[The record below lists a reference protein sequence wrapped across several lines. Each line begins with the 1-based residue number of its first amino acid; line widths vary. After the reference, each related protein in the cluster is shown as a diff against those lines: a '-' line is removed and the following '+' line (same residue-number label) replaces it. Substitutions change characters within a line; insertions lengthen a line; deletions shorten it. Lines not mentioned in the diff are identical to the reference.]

1 MMKKKQ
7 TPISTPSFRYYLRLD
22 ETDNARF
29 LDLYERSG
37 TKNKSDFIRRRIFQ
51 TPFRVIT
58 HDASAVDFY
67 VRLTHI
73 NAQIRKIGVL
83 YNQAVRS
90 INAYHSVKTALAL
103 LQKVAVYQEKITA
116 LLEESIRLTEEF
128 KVKWLPK

>member
-1 MMKKKQ
+1 MKKKQ
-7 TPISTPSFRYYLRLD
+7 EPQSEPSYRYYLRLN

-29 LDLYERSG
+29 LDLFEQSG
-37 TKNKSDFIRRRIFQ
+37 AKSKSDFIRHRLFQ

-90 INAYHSVKTALAL
+90 INTYHSVKTARVL
-103 LQKVAVYQEKITA
+103 LEKVENYQAKIA
-116 LLEESIRLTEEF
+116 GLLEESIRLTEELNSQ
-128 KVKWLPK
+128 WLPK

>member
-1 MMKKKQ
+1 MKKQ
-7 TPISTPSFRYYLRLD
+7 EPVSTPSFRYYLRLD
-22 ETDNARF
+22 EKDNTRF

-37 TKNKSDFIRRRIFQ
+37 AKNKSDFIRNRIFQ
-51 TPFRVIT
+51 TPFRVIS

-90 INAYHSVKTALAL
+90 INVYHSVKTARIL
-103 LQKVAVYQEKITA
+103 LLKLEVFQESIIA

-128 KVKWLPK
+128 NAQWLPK

>member
-1 MMKKKQ
+1 MKKKQ
-7 TPISTPSFRYYLRLD
+7 ERQTAPSYRYYLRLD
-22 ETDNARF
+22 ESANARF
-29 LDLYERSG
+29 LDLYEHSG
-37 TKNKSDFIRRRIFQ
+37 AKNKSDFIRYRLFQ

-73 NAQIRKIGVL
+73 NAQIRKVGVL

-90 INAYHSVKTALAL
+90 INTYHSVKTARVL
-103 LQKVAVYQEKITA
+103 LHKLELYQVSITA

-128 KVKWLPK
+128 NALWLPK

>member
-1 MMKKKQ
+1 MMKKQ
-7 TPISTPSFRYYLRLD
+7 EQPATPSFRYYLRLD

-29 LDLYERSG
+29 LDMYEKSG
-37 TKNKSDFIRRRIFQ
+37 AKSKSDFIRYRLFQ
-51 TPFRVIT
+51 TPFRVIS

-90 INAYHSVKTALAL
+90 INAYHSVKTARVLLAKL
-103 LQKVAVYQEKITA
+103 EDYQAKIIA
-116 LLEESIRLTEEF
+116 LLEETIRLTDEF
-128 KVKWLPK
+128 NTKWLPK

>member
-1 MMKKKQ
+1 MKEKQ
-7 TPISTPSFRYYLRLD
+7 ERQTAPSYRYYLRLD
-22 ETDNARF
+22 EVANARF

-37 TKNKSDFIRRRIFQ
+37 AKNKSDFIRYRLFQ

-73 NAQIRKIGVL
+73 NAQIRKVGVL
-83 YNQAVRS
+83 YNQTVRS
-90 INAYHSVKTALAL
+90 INTYHSVKTARVL
-103 LQKVAVYQEKITA
+103 LHKLELYQVNITE

-128 KVKWLPK
+128 NARWLPK

>member
-1 MMKKKQ
+1 MKKKQ
-7 TPISTPSFRYYLRLD
+7 ERQSAPSYRYYLRLD
-22 ETDNARF
+22 ETANARF
-29 LDLYERSG
+29 LDLLERSG
-37 TKNKSDFIRRRIFQ
+37 AKSKSDFIRHRIFQ

-73 NAQIRKIGVL
+73 NAQIRKVGVL

-90 INAYHSVKTALAL
+90 INTYHSVKTARVL
-103 LQKVAVYQEKITA
+103 LHKLELYQVNITA

-128 KVKWLPK
+128 HARWLPK

>member
-1 MMKKKQ
+1 MKKQ
-7 TPISTPSFRYYLRLD
+7 EQPGTPSFRYYLRLD

-37 TKNKSDFIRRRIFQ
+37 AKSKSDFIRRRIFQ
-51 TPFRVIT
+51 TPFRVIS

-90 INAYHSVKTALAL
+90 INAYHSVKTARVL
-103 LQKVAVYQEKITA
+103 LEKVTLYQEKIAA
-116 LLEESIRLTEEF
+116 LLDESIRLTDEF
-128 KVKWLPK
+128 NTKWLPK

>member
-1 MMKKKQ
+1 MKKKQ
-7 TPISTPSFRYYLRLD
+7 EPQTAPSYRYYLRLD
-22 ETDNARF
+22 ERDNARF

-37 TKNKSDFIRRRIFQ
+37 AKSKSDFIRHRLFQ
-51 TPFRVIT
+51 TPFRVIS

-90 INAYHSVKTALAL
+90 INVYHSVNTARVL
-103 LQKVAVYQEKITA
+103 LSKLEVYQENIIA
-116 LLEESIRLTEEF
+116 LLEESIRLTTEF
-128 KVKWLPK
+128 NTKWLPK

>member
-1 MMKKKQ
+1 MKKQ
-7 TPISTPSFRYYLRLD
+7 EQPGTPSFRYYLRLD

-37 TKNKSDFIRRRIFQ
+37 AKSKSDFIRRRIFQ
-51 TPFRVIT
+51 TPFRVIS

-90 INAYHSVKTALAL
+90 INAYHSVKTARVL
-103 LQKVAVYQEKITA
+103 LEKVTLYQEKIAA
-116 LLEESIRLTEEF
+116 LLDESIRLTDEF
-128 KVKWLPK
+128 NTRWLPK

>member
-1 MMKKKQ
+1 MKKQ
-7 TPISTPSFRYYLRLD
+7 EFENTASFRYYLRLN

-29 LDLYERSG
+29 IELFEQSG
-37 TKNKSDFIRRRIFQ
+37 AKSKSDFIRNRLFQ
-51 TPFRVIT
+51 TPFRVIS

-90 INAYHSVKTALAL
+90 INVYHSVKTARVL
-103 LQKVAVYQEKITA
+103 LSKLEDYQTKITA
-116 LLEESIRLTEEF
+116 LLEETIRLTNEF
-128 KVKWLPK
+128 NTKWLPK

>member
-1 MMKKKQ
+1 MKKQ
-7 TPISTPSFRYYLRLD
+7 EIENNTSFRYYLRLN
-22 ETDNARF
+22 ERDNARF
-29 LDLYERSG
+29 LDLFERSG
-37 TKNKSDFIRRRIFQ
+37 AKSKSDFIRHRIFQ

-90 INAYHSVKTALAL
+90 INVYHSVKTARVLLSKLEVYQQNIIAL
-103 LQKVAVYQEKITA
+103 LN
-116 LLEESIRLTEEF
+116 ESIRLTHEF
-128 KVKWLPK
+128 NTKWLPK

>member
-1 MMKKKQ
+1 MKKQEQ
-7 TPISTPSFRYYLRLD
+7 TSTPSFRYYIRLGED
-22 ETDNARF
+22 DNTRF
-29 LDLYERSG
+29 LDLYDRSG
-37 TKNKSDFIRRRIFQ
+37 AKTKSDFIRNRIFQ

-90 INAYHSVKTALAL
+90 INVYHSVKTARIL
-103 LQKVAVYQEKITA
+103 LKKIESYQEGIA
-116 LLEESIRLTEEF
+116 VLLEETISITEEF
-128 KVKWLPK
+128 KALWLPK

>member
-1 MMKKKQ
+1 MKKKQ
-7 TPISTPSFRYYLRLD
+7 RPISTPSFRYYLRLD

-37 TKNKSDFIRRRIFQ
+37 TKNKSEFIRHRIFQ

-67 VRLTHI
+67 IRLTHI

-83 YNQAVRS
+83 YNQTVRS
-90 INAYHSVKTALAL
+90 INTYHSVKTAHVL
-103 LQKVAVYQEKITA
+103 LQKIALYQENLTT

>member
-1 MMKKKQ
+1 MKKKQ
-7 TPISTPSFRYYLRLD
+7 EPVSVPSFRYYLRLD

-29 LDLYERSG
+29 IDLYERSG
-37 TKNKSDFIRRRIFQ
+37 MKNKSDFIRRRIFQ

-83 YNQAVRS
+83 YNQSVRS
-90 INAYHSVKTALAL
+90 INAYHSVKTAHAL

-116 LLEESIRLTEEF
+116 LLEESIRLTDEF
-128 KVKWLPK
+128 NVRWLPK

>member
-1 MMKKKQ
+1 MKKKYEFEN
-7 TPISTPSFRYYLRLD
+7 TASFRYYLRLD
-22 ETDNARF
+22 EADNAQF

-37 TKNKSDFIRRRIFQ
+37 AKNKSDFIRFRIFQ
-51 TPFRVIT
+51 TPFRVIS

-90 INAYHSVKTALAL
+90 INAYHSVKTARVLLAKL
-103 LQKVAVYQEKITA
+103 EGYQEKITG
-116 LLEESIRLTEEF
+116 LLEESIRLTDEF
-128 KVKWLPK
+128 NTKWLPK